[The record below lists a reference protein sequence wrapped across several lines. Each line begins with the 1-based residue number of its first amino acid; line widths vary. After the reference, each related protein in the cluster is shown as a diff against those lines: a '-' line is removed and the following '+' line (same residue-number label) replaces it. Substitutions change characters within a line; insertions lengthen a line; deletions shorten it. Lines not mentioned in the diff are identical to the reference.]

1 MPDTVPEPVRAKLF
15 VHGRSQALHLPEDCR
30 FEGVEVAIRREG
42 AKVILEPIAVASPEV
57 GD

>member
-1 MPDTVPEPVRAKLF
+1 MTDPVPEPVRATLF

-42 AKVILEPIAVASPEV
+42 AKVILEPITTASPAIGE
-57 GD
+57 

>member
-1 MPDTVPEPVRAKLF
+1 MTDPVPEPVRAKLF
-15 VHGRSQALHLPEDCR
+15 VHGRSQALCLPEGCR

-42 AKVILEPIAVASPEV
+42 DKVILEPITVASPEV